1 MIKKVLLTSVFLTLP
16 LMANAEILYRVE
28 QITMP
33 APESVSTND
42 DMALARKHRFYIGGA
57 YNFSIWSDYTDEHN
71 IDINGKNTSSFDIV
85 AGMRVYDTFRIEAN
99 YVNNC
104 AQWNNLNLDSHSAFI
119 NAIFD
124 ARIDSIYRLFH
135 TQMLVPYVGFGA
147 GISWNSSE
155 YEIKNKTTPALGALA
170 GISVEFNDIFALDF
184 GYRYMYIFD
193 PKFDTISDFNPTAHQ
208 FRAGARIHF

>member
-57 YNFSIWSDYTDEHN
+57 YNFAIWSDYTDEHN

-99 YVNNC
+99 YVNNR

-124 ARIDSIYRLFH
+124 ARIDSIYRIFH

-155 YEIKNKTTPALGALA
+155 YDIKNKTTPALGALA
-170 GISVEFNDIFALDF
+170 GIGVEFNDIFALDF

>member
-1 MIKKVLLTSVFLTLP
+1 MKTRILLTSVLLTLP

-28 QITMP
+28 QIKMP
-33 APESVSTND
+33 TPDTAYNND
-42 DMALARKHRFYIGGA
+42 NTSLTRNRHFYIGGG
-57 YNFSIWSDYTDEHN
+57 YNFSIWSDYTDKNN

-99 YVNNC
+99 YANNR
-104 AQWNNLNLDSHSAFI
+104 AKWNDLSMDGHTVFI

-124 ARIDSIYRLFH
+124 ARIDSIYRIFH

-155 YEIKNKTTPALGALA
+155 YEIKNKTTPALGVLA
-170 GISVEFNDIFALDF
+170 GIGVEFNDIFALDF
-184 GYRYMYIFD
+184 GYRYTYLFD
-193 PKFDTISDFNPTAHQ
+193 PEFKTISDLNPTAHQ

>member
-1 MIKKVLLTSVFLTLP
+1 
-16 LMANAEILYRVE
+16 MANAEILYRVE

-71 IDINGKNTSSFDIV
+71 IDTNGKNTSSFDIV
-85 AGMRVYDTFRIEAN
+85 AGMRICDTFRIEAN
-99 YVNNC
+99 YVNNR

-119 NAIFD
+119 NVIFD